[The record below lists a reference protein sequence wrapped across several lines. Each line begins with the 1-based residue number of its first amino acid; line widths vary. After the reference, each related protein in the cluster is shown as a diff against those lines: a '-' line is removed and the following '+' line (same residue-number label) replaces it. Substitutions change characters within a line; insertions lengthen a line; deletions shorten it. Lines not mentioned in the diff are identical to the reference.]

1 MRQQEVIFVLFLA
14 SFIFTTKMHAQEARL
29 AFESDLITIGSVSKS
44 NPRVHYLHFNNR
56 SKDTVK
62 LLETHVS
69 YGYDVVYKPDLIQ
82 PNRRDSIG
90 IRISNDLLKLFLS
103 NKANDGEI
111 DFTKSDKYLFELC
124 YFLIINNL

>member
-1 MRQQEVIFVLFLA
+1 MRRQEVIFVLFLA

-29 AFESDLITIGSVSKS
+29 AFESGLITIGSVSKS

-90 IRISNDLLKLFLS
+90 IRISNDLLKGPFRKVLTLITNES
-103 NKANDGEI
+103 SGVYSIKISGNII
-111 DFTKSDKYLFELC
+111 D
-124 YFLIINNL
+124 

>member
-1 MRQQEVIFVLFLA
+1 MRRQVVIIVFFLA

-90 IRISNDLLKLFLS
+90 IRISNDLLKGPFRKVLTLITS
-103 NKANDGEI
+103 ESSGVYSIKVSGNII
-111 DFTKSDKYLFELC
+111 D
-124 YFLIINNL
+124 

>member
-1 MRQQEVIFVLFLA
+1 MRRQEVIFVLFLA

-69 YGYDVVYKPDLIQ
+69 YGYDVVHKPDLIQ

-90 IRISNDLLKLFLS
+90 IRISNDLLKGPFRKVLTLITS
-103 NKANDGEI
+103 ETSGVYSIKISGNII
-111 DFTKSDKYLFELC
+111 D
-124 YFLIINNL
+124 

>member
-1 MRQQEVIFVLFLA
+1 MRRQEVIFVLFLA

-69 YGYDVVYKPDLIQ
+69 YGYDVVYKPDFIQ

-90 IRISNDLLKLFLS
+90 IRISNDLLKGPFRKVLTLITS
-103 NKANDGEI
+103 ESSGVYSIKISGNII
-111 DFTKSDKYLFELC
+111 D
-124 YFLIINNL
+124 

>member
-56 SKDTVK
+56 SKNTVK

-90 IRISNDLLKLFLS
+90 IRISNDLLKGPFRKVLTLITS
-103 NKANDGEI
+103 ESPGVYSIKISGNII
-111 DFTKSDKYLFELC
+111 D
-124 YFLIINNL
+124 

>member
-90 IRISNDLLKLFLS
+90 IRISNDLLKGPFRKVLTLITS
-103 NKANDGEI
+103 ESSGVYSIKISGNII
-111 DFTKSDKYLFELC
+111 D
-124 YFLIINNL
+124 

>member
-1 MRQQEVIFVLFLA
+1 MRRQEVIFVLFLA

-90 IRISNDLLKLFLS
+90 IRISNDLLKGPFRKVLTLITNES
-103 NKANDGEI
+103 SGVYSIKISGNII
-111 DFTKSDKYLFELC
+111 D
-124 YFLIINNL
+124 